1 MLCSVGEQAGH
12 SVTDSS
18 ILAVGSFCK
27 GRASVFV
34 LGNGNQG
41 NFFYRADLMNSSVC
55 VHPGFLEKANRVGDG
70 RKCLSA
76 QVVFFVEV

>member
-1 MLCSVGEQAGH
+1 
-12 SVTDSS
+12 
-18 ILAVGSFCK
+18 
-27 GRASVFV
+27 
-34 LGNGNQG
+34 
-41 NFFYRADLMNSSVC
+41 MNSSVC